1 LSFIPR
7 NFLLLNRIV
16 NNRLFVVVSVLLA
29 LIASGPAFGKGSKKK
44 TTQAYQQPVIANV
57 TGNAITVS
65 EQKTARTFTVT
76 QFTEITVN
84 GQRASITDLKPG
96 MTVNVTIG
104 VDPLRAARINAT
116 GVPSGKRSEK

>member
-1 LSFIPR
+1 MR
-7 NFLLLNRIV
+7 NKLL
-16 NNRLFVVVSVLLA
+16 VVVWILLA
-29 LIASGPAFGKGSKKK
+29 AIAFAPAFGKGKKK
-44 TTQAYQQPVIANV
+44 KATPVPAYHQPVISSV

-84 GQRASITDLKPG
+84 GQRASIADLKSG

-104 VDPLRAARINAT
+104 MDPSRAARINAT
-116 GVPSGKRSEK
+116 GVPGGKRSEK

>member
-1 LSFIPR
+1 MR
-7 NFLLLNRIV
+7 
-16 NNRLFVVVSVLLA
+16 NRLLVVVWILLA
-29 LIASGPAFGKGSKKK
+29 AIALASAFGKGQKKK
-44 TTQAYQQPVIANV
+44 ATPAYQQPVIASV

-76 QFTEITVN
+76 QFTEISVN
-84 GQRASITDLKPG
+84 GQRASIADLKPG

-104 VDPLRAARINAT
+104 VDPSRAARINAT